1 MLKQYLFPAL
11 IVIAVAV
18 PAHAQRKDRGSGG
31 GNASAPTK
39 SKPEFLALF
48 KPAVETAAKSTVRVL
63 VDGKDATL
71 GTVVSEN
78 GYVLTK
84 ASEVK
89 SGRLSVKTR
98 DGRDLDAQLT
108 ATSDGFDLAM
118 IKVDGTGL
126 VPITWS
132 STKMA
137 PVGNWV
143 AIACMSAEPVAVG
156 VVSTTPRSPPP
167 PYGPPR
173 VPSEQSGFLGVT
185 PDPDAAGATIL
196 QVSPGGAAEKAGIQP
211 KDTILLID
219 AHEIVNQESLI
230 NTLLGYKA
238 GETVKITL
246 EREGK
251 RMVMSVT
258 LGKRPSDLLP
268 KGKGGNRGDMQNS
281 MGSTLSERRTG
292 IPRFFQ
298 TDAVVKPGDCGGPIV
313 DLDGHVIGLM
323 IARAG
328 RTESWAIPGETIQEL
343 VPVLTAAKPGAK
355 PAERVQTARAA
366 LKQAEE
372 ARAAAEVIGEAKR
385 ILNAAV
391 VEEQWWKD
399 HPVESAPAPRE
410 VLFESAPAPRA
421 VDKK

>member
-1 MLKQYLFPAL
+1 MLKRFFIPAV
-11 IVIAVAV
+11 IVIAVAL
-18 PAHAQRKDRGSGG
+18 PAHAQRKDRPGG

-39 SKPEFLALF
+39 SNPAFLALF
-48 KPAVETAAKSTVRVL
+48 KPAVEAASRSTVRVF
-63 VDGKDATL
+63 VDGKDAAL
-71 GTVVSEN
+71 GTVVAD
-78 GYVLTK
+78 GFVLTK

-89 SGRLSVKTR
+89 GKRLSVKTR
-98 DGRDLDAQLT
+98 DGRDLDAELT

-126 VPITWS
+126 APITWS

-143 AIACMSAEPVAVG
+143 AIVCTSAEPVAVG
-156 VVSTTPRSPPP
+156 VVSTTPRTPPP

-185 PDPDAAGATIL
+185 LDPDAAGATIF
-196 QVSPGGAAEKAGIQP
+196 QVTAGGAAEKAGIQP
-211 KDTILLID
+211 KDTIVLID
-219 AHEIVNQESLI
+219 GHEIVNQESLI

-246 EREGK
+246 ERDAK
-251 RMVMSVT
+251 RMVLSVT
-258 LGKRPSDLLP
+258 LGKRPSELMP
-268 KGKGGNRGDMQNS
+268 KGKGGNRGDLQNS
-281 MGSTLSERRTG
+281 MGSVLSERRTG

-298 TDAVVKPGDCGGPIV
+298 TDAVVKPGDCGGPIA
-313 DLDGHVIGLM
+313 DLDGHVVGLM

-328 RTESWAIPGETIQEL
+328 RTESWAIPGETLQEL
-343 VPVLTAAKPGAK
+343 VPVLMAAKPGAK
-355 PAERVQTARAA
+355 PAERVEAARTA
-366 LKQAEE
+366 LKHAEG
-372 ARAAAEVIGEAKR
+372 AKAAPEVVAEAKR

-391 VEEQWWKD
+391 AEEQWWKD
-399 HPVESAPAPRE
+399 HPTESAPAPRE
-410 VLFESAPAPRA
+410 VLVESAPAPRA

>member
-18 PAHAQRKDRGSGG
+18 PAHAQRKDRGGGG
-31 GNASAPTK
+31 GNAPAPTK

-71 GTVVSEN
+71 GTVVSED

-98 DGRDLDAQLT
+98 DGRDLDAQLA
-108 ATSDGFDLAM
+108 ATSDGFDLA
-118 IKVDGTGL
+118 ILKVDGTGL

-156 VVSTTPRSPPP
+156 VVSTTPRTPPP

-185 PDPDAAGATIL
+185 LDPDAAGATIF
-196 QVSPGGAAEKAGIQP
+196 QVTAGGAAEKAGLQP

-219 AHEIVNQESLI
+219 ANEIVNQESLI

-246 EREGK
+246 ERDGK
-251 RMVMSVT
+251 RTVISVT
-258 LGKRPSDLLP
+258 LGKRPSELLP
-268 KGKGGNRGDMQNS
+268 KGKGGSRGDFQNS

-328 RTESWAIPGETIQEL
+328 RTESWAIPAETIQEL

-355 PAERVQTARAA
+355 PAERVQAARAA

-372 ARAAAEVIGEAKR
+372 AKAVPEVIGEARR

-391 VEEQWWKD
+391 AEEQWWKD
-399 HPVESAPAPRE
+399 HPIESAPAPRE
-410 VLFESAPAPRA
+410 VLFESAPAPREA
-421 VDKK
+421 GKK